1 VLAKQALY
9 YLSHTFSLFSS
20 GYFGDGGGLMNYL
33 PLLALNPD
41 PLDFS
46 LPSS

>member
-20 GYFGDGGGLMNYL
+20 GYFGDGGGSYELFASAGL
-33 PLLALNPD
+33 EP
-41 PLDFS
+41 
-46 LPSS
+46 